1 LAWLSSGR
9 DETILRRWTFEVAAP
24 GASREYEEARIVGE
38 RLERTPAIVRERTA
52 ALHAMLRGAARDR
65 SVAPRDQPFA
75 FRTHHGKVRKDNQDA
90 ALILAGRAA
99 GTRTF
104 CAAILCD
111 GMGGLENGADAADL
125 AAATAGGVLAA
136 SPQLRPLDRVEL
148 AIRAANEAVFSTFR
162 GRAGTVLVAALIES
176 REVVVGWVGDARAY
190 GARRSGDPTPLTRD
204 DTVAAEIARIE
215 GSAPDA
221 MDSLLRAVG
230 QAPRIEPHV
239 ALIREE
245 YARLLLV
252 SDGVHRIEP
261 PALSWVNRHS
271 KTSAELVE
279 RLVAASF
286 WEGGSDN
293 STAIALDLTTSP
305 LFHES
310 GQVLA
315 AWVESQ
321 PRIWEVMPD
330 SIEHFT
336 TSADRL
342 RAGPANSL
350 RTATDYTEQ
359 ARDVSQATQDD
370 VATLRQFLGDREA
383 EDNNS
388 PLHWGASKLLNF
400 SEFSGWGEARLDASV
415 GQLAKQGH
423 IDGGALRQ
431 NLIGL
436 SRKGRTYLKRHHAN
450 SMKPSERAQGTREV
464 RPEQVP
470 LGIEVGGPQKDEP

>member
-1 LAWLSSGR
+1 M
-9 DETILRRWTFEVAAP
+9 
-24 GASREYEEARIVGE
+24 GE
-38 RLERTPAIVRERTA
+38 RLVRTPAIVRERTA

-65 SVAPRDQPFA
+65 TVAPRDQPFA

-125 AAATAGGVLAA
+125 AAATAGGVLAT
-136 SPQLRPLDRVEL
+136 SLELRPQDRVEL
-148 AIRAANEAVFSTFR
+148 AIRAANDAVYSTFR

-176 REVVVGWVGDARAY
+176 GEVVVGWVGDARAY

-221 MDSLLRAVG
+221 MDTLLRAVG

-239 ALIREE
+239 ALIGEDF
-245 YARLLLV
+245 ARLLLV

-261 PALSWVNRHS
+261 LALSWVNRHS

-321 PRIWEVMPD
+321 PRVWEVVPD

-336 TSADRL
+336 TSADHL
-342 RAGPANSL
+342 RADATGSL
-350 RTATDYTEQ
+350 QTATDPPEQ
-359 ARDVSQATQDD
+359 ARVASQATPDD

-383 EDNNS
+383 EDNSS
-388 PLHWGASKLLNF
+388 PLHWGASRLLNF
-400 SEFSGWGEARLDASV
+400 SEFGAWGEARLNASV
-415 GQLAKQGH
+415 DQLAKQGH
-423 IDGGALRQ
+423 IDRDALRQ
-431 NLIGL
+431 GFIGL
-436 SRKGRTYLKRHHAN
+436 SKAGRTYLKRHHAN
-450 SMKPSERAQGTREV
+450 RKTPSETAQRTREV

-470 LGIEVGGPQKDEP
+470 LGIQVGGPQKDEP